1 MAELRF
7 TSHAQRQMERRAI
20 SAEEVVDALNVP
32 ETTYSSA
39 RQPERVVVLGRT
51 RAARRLKVVVARD
64 DPALVITVAGRDE
77 EG

>member
-1 MAELRF
+1 
-7 TSHAQRQMERRAI
+7 MERRAI
-20 SAEEVVDALNVP
+20 SAEEVVDALNAP

>member
-7 TSHAQRQMERRAI
+7 TSHAQHQMERRAI
-20 SAEEVVDALNVP
+20 STEEVVDALDAP

-39 RQPERVVVLGRT
+39 RQPERVVVLGST
-51 RAARRLKVVVARD
+51 RADRRLKVVVARD

>member
-1 MAELRF
+1 
-7 TSHAQRQMERRAI
+7 MERRAI